1 MEHQPGVADAYVLQ
15 FSKMVRENPAIF
27 PGGVDMYKPHLHR
40 VDTYRLVGEA
50 HPGVSAQVTND
61 RGMGLKRDMYS
72 FTFSNAIVSFGIA
85 KEHST
90 TTGMGLPNKPIG
102 VNTM

>member
-1 MEHQPGVADAYVLQ
+1 MLVGNLHLMEHQPGVADAYVLQ

-50 HPGVSAQVTND
+50 HPGGGRVLLCYS
-61 RGMGLKRDMYS
+61 KRNYS
-72 FTFSNAIVSFGIA
+72 I
-85 KEHST
+85 
-90 TTGMGLPNKPIG
+90 
-102 VNTM
+102 